1 MPEHRVC
8 AWCHPSATGAARCCR
23 SRACAFFFFPTAGP
37 SRPGPRP
44 HLVGNHGEQV
54 RRDSRRHW
62 RRGALGGARARLF
75 APPPTCRLP
84 PPSFTVIIL
93 PEAALPRLRVLHL
106 HLHLFVALA
115 KPSHTCTPHQGFPR
129 INGRTNA
136 GRMPTTEEPH
146 LTSAPG
152 QCRASRERSKSQPL
166 TQHAS
171 SAALKAL
178 GSSYQNKKET
188 PSARAAQQAVAPPP
202 RLHRSLGASPALLR
216 AARRSLPGAAAGR
229 VRR

>member
-1 MPEHRVC
+1 MCFLFLSHR
-8 AWCHPSATGAARCCR
+8 WPQPTRSAPAPRRQSRRASAARQPPPLAPR
-23 SRACAFFFFPTAGP
+23 
-37 SRPGPRP
+37 RPGRRAGAPLCSPSHVQTASTLIHCHHSPRGRTP
-44 HLVGNHGEQV
+44 KT
-54 RRDSRRHW
+54 SS
-62 RRGALGGARARLF
+62 
-75 APPPTCRLP
+75 
-84 PPSFTVIIL
+84 PSPASAV
-93 PEAALPRLRVLHL
+93 
-106 HLHLFVALA
+106 LHLFVALA